1 MIIRKLKKKI
11 VMITMRD
18 LFLTQICLIRIV
30 KSQEKTLAE
39 KQKMAQ
45 QIRDETRVQIK
56 RETEL
61 SCAQRSREIVKTCK
75 QWS

>member
-1 MIIRKLKKKI
+1 MIIRKLKKKNRYDNNEGFI
-11 VMITMRD
+11 
-18 LFLTQICLIRIV
+18 FTQICLIRIV